1 MTSSSDNATKKTA
14 PTYGQKPDGRL
25 CCGAAWTLDLFLV
38 DFFFFFGISAI
49 YYTPF
54 IITQVMVICQE
65 KRARDDKSH
74 YSFTGPTC
82 FYILSHKQKE

>member
-1 MTSSSDNATKKTA
+1 
-14 PTYGQKPDGRL
+14 
-25 CCGAAWTLDLFLV
+25 
-38 DFFFFFGISAI
+38 
-49 YYTPF
+49 
-54 IITQVMVICQE
+54 MVICQE